1 MTTKQQR
8 SVSKAKAKPK
18 KVEPAPPPP
27 RKDPSVH
34 AVDEAHSD
42 NNGEIYNILDA
53 TIGHIAVIHSVAG
66 AVRGNHYHKEDD
78 QWIYVLQG
86 RMAVRAVDP
95 VTEEKW
101 SYYVEEGQLEYM
113 PPGVAHA
120 YWFPKD
126 TLFLNITPRPR
137 DMEIKDQTIPWEVWD
152 GPPRGGM

>member
-1 MTTKQQR
+1 MTKKQQR

-18 KVEPAPPPP
+18 PAPPPP

-34 AVDEAHSD
+34 AVEEAFSD
-42 NNGEIYNILDA
+42 NNGEIYNIIDA
-53 TIGHIAVIHSVAG
+53 AIGHIAAIHSVAG

-78 QWIYVLQG
+78 QWIYVVRG

-113 PPGVAHA
+113 PPGIAHA

-137 DMEIKDQTIPWEVWD
+137 DMEIKDQTIPWEVWN
-152 GPPRGGM
+152 GPPRSGM